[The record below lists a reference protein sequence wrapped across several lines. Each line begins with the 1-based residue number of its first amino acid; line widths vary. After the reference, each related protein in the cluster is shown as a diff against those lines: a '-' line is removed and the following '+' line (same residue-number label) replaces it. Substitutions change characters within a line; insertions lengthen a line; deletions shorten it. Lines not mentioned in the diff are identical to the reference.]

1 MEISISKKIENDV
14 DAVAKRLLAGEVFL
28 VQTDTVFGLIC
39 CADNE
44 LAARKIIDIKHRDHP
59 AFGLFVSGVEMAK
72 QYVEMDAEQ
81 AEVFNKVFPGHFTLI
96 FKANISTYSNTT
108 YRNITINSN
117 TTNRIISQAFG
128 TKLVENEEIKTLG
141 LRVPKSDFCI
151 EIVSKV
157 GKPLIATS
165 ANISG
170 HETAKKIDEIEPS
183 ILQSVDGICYDKNV
197 QQNNFNSTIIDL
209 SLGVENARII
219 RQGSGDMSILTGLI
233 NYNIA

>member
-1 MEISISKKIENDV
+1 MENSINKKIENDT
-14 DAVAKRLLAGEVFL
+14 DAVAKRLLSGEVFL

-39 CADNE
+39 CADDE
-44 LAARKIIDIKHRDHP
+44 CAARKIIDIKHRDHP
-59 AFGLFVSGVEMAK
+59 AFGLFVSSLDMAK
-72 QYVEMDAEQ
+72 QYVEMDAKQED
-81 AEVFNKVFPGHFTLI
+81 VFNHVFPGHFTLI
-96 FKANISTYSNTT
+96 FKANISTYSNTA
-108 YRNITINSN
+108 YRNITANSN

-128 TKLVENEEIKTLG
+128 AKLVENEEVKTLG

-151 EIVSKV
+151 EIVRKV

-183 ILQSVDGICYDKNV
+183 ILQSVDGICYNANV

-209 SLGVENARII
+209 SFGTEHAKII
-219 RQGSGDMSILTGLI
+219 RRGSGDMSILTGLI

>member
-1 MEISISKKIENDV
+1 MENSINKKIENDA
-14 DAVAKRLLAGEVFL
+14 DTVAKRLLAGEVFL

-39 CADNE
+39 CADDE
-44 LAARKIIDIKHRDHP
+44 RAARKIIDIKHRDHP

-81 AEVFNKVFPGHFTLI
+81 ADVFNKVFPGHFTLI

-108 YRNITINSN
+108 
-117 TTNRIISQAFG
+117 NRIISQAFG
-128 TKLVENEEIKTLG
+128 TKLVENEEVKTLG

-183 ILQSVDGICYDKNV
+183 ILQSVDGLCYNANV

-209 SLGVENARII
+209 SLGTEHAKII
-219 RQGSGDMSILTGLI
+219 RQGSGDLEIVSKLVEVV
-233 NYNIA
+233 Y

>member
-1 MEISISKKIENDV
+1 MEKTISKKIENDA
-14 DAVAKRLLAGEVFL
+14 DIVAKRLLSGEVFL

-39 CADNE
+39 CADDE
-44 LAARKIIDIKHRDHP
+44 RAACKIIDIKHRDHP

-72 QYVEMDAEQ
+72 QYVEMDTEQ
-81 AEVFNKVFPGHFTLI
+81 AKVFNKVFPGHFTLI
-96 FKANISTYSNTT
+96 FKANISTYSNST
-108 YRNITINSN
+108 YRNISINRNS
-117 TTNRIISQAFG
+117 TNRIISQAFG
-128 TKLVENEEIKTLG
+128 TKLVENEEVKTLG

-183 ILQSVDGICYDKNV
+183 ILQSVDGICYNENV

-219 RQGSGDMSILTGLI
+219 RQGSGDVNILSGFVKF
-233 NYNIA
+233 AD

>member
-1 MEISISKKIENDV
+1 MDKSISKKIENDT
-14 DAVAKRLLAGEVFL
+14 DTVAKRLLAGEVFL

-39 CADNE
+39 CADDE
-44 LAARKIIDIKHRDHP
+44 RAARKIIDIKHRDHP

-81 AEVFNKVFPGHFTLI
+81 AEVFNTVFPGHFTLI
-96 FKANISTYSNTT
+96 FKANISTYSNTA
-108 YRNITINSN
+108 YRNITTNSN

-128 TKLVENEEIKTLG
+128 TKLIENEEVKTLG

-151 EIVSKV
+151 EIVRKV

-170 HETAKKIDEIEPS
+170 HETAKRIEEIEPS
-183 ILQSVDGICYDKNV
+183 ILQSVDGICYNENV

-209 SLGVENARII
+209 SLGVEHAKIL

-233 NYNIA
+233 DYNNA

>member
-1 MEISISKKIENDV
+1 MEKTISKKIENDA
-14 DAVAKRLLAGEVFL
+14 DIVAKRLLSGEVFL

-39 CADNE
+39 CADDE

-59 AFGLFVSGVEMAK
+59 AFGLFVSDVDMAK
-72 QYVEMDAEQ
+72 QYVEINARQE
-81 AEVFNKVFPGHFTLI
+81 EVFNKVFPGHFTLI
-96 FKANISTYSNTT
+96 FKANISTYSNST
-108 YRNITINSN
+108 YRNISINRNS
-117 TTNRIISQAFG
+117 TNRIISQAFG
-128 TKLVENEEIKTLG
+128 TKLVGNEEVKTLG

-183 ILQSVDGICYDKNV
+183 ILQSVDGLCYNANV

-209 SLGVENARII
+209 SLGTKNAKII
-219 RQGSGDMSILTGLI
+219 RQGSGDLKIVSKLVEVV
-233 NYNIA
+233 Y

>member
-1 MEISISKKIENDV
+1 MENSIRKKIENDAS
-14 DAVAKRLLAGEVFL
+14 AVAKRLLAGEVFL

-39 CADNE
+39 CADDE

-72 QYVEMDAEQ
+72 QYVEMDVKQE
-81 AEVFNKVFPGHFTLI
+81 EVFNRVFPGYFTLI
-96 FKANISTYSNTT
+96 FKANISTYSNTA

-117 TTNRIISQAFG
+117 TTSRIISQAFG
-128 TKLVENEEIKTLG
+128 TKLIENEEVKTLG

-151 EIVSKV
+151 EIVRKV

-183 ILQSVDGICYDKNV
+183 ILQSVDGICYDENV

-209 SLGVENARII
+209 SFGTEHAKII
-219 RQGSGDMSILTGLI
+219 RQGSGDASILGDLI
-233 NYNIA
+233 SYNKA

>member
-1 MEISISKKIENDV
+1 MEDFISKKIENDT
-14 DAVAKRLLAGEVFL
+14 DMVAKRLLEGEVFL
-28 VQTDTVFGLIC
+28 MQTDTVFGLIC

-44 LAARKIIDIKHRDHP
+44 LAARKIIDIKHRNHP
-59 AFGLFVSGVEMAK
+59 AFGLFVSGVDMAK
-72 QYVEMDAEQ
+72 QYVEMDARQE
-81 AEVFNKVFPGHFTLI
+81 EVFHRVFPGHFTLI
-96 FKANISTYSNTT
+96 FKANISTYSNTS

-128 TKLVENEEIKTLG
+128 TKLIENEEVKTLG

-151 EIVSKV
+151 EIVKKV

-183 ILQSVDGICYDKNV
+183 ILQSVDGICYDENV

-209 SLGVENARII
+209 SLGTKNAKII
-219 RQGSGDMSILTGLI
+219 RQGSGDLEIVSKLVEVV
-233 NYNIA
+233 Y

>member
-1 MEISISKKIENDV
+1 MENSISKKIENDAS
-14 DAVAKRLLAGEVFL
+14 AVAKRLLSGEVFL

-39 CADNE
+39 CADDE
-44 LAARKIIDIKHRDHP
+44 RAARKIINIKHRDHP
-59 AFGLFVSGVEMAK
+59 AFGLFVSGVDMAK
-72 QYVEMDAEQ
+72 QYVEMDATQE
-81 AEVFNKVFPGHFTLI
+81 EVFNRVFPGYFTLI
-96 FKANISTYSNTT
+96 FKANISTYSNTA
-108 YRNITINSN
+108 YRNITTNSN

-128 TKLVENEEIKTLG
+128 TKLVENEEVKTLG

-183 ILQSVDGICYDKNV
+183 ILQSVDGICYDENA

-209 SLGVENARII
+209 SLGTKNAKII
-219 RQGSGDMSILTGLI
+219 RQGSGDVSVLTSLI
-233 NYNIA
+233 GYNNA